1 MFLLFDYFFIFL
13 FKCDRKNEDHV
24 YDELLA
30 VCSSNEQISGSL
42 QEILFFF
49 FNDSCFY
56 RGFLKVLYLF
66 S

>member
-13 FKCDRKNEDHV
+13 FKCDRKNEEHV

-30 VCSSNEQISGSL
+30 VCSSNEQIYGSL

-49 FNDSCFY
+49 LMIHVFIAAF
-56 RGFLKVLYLF
+56 
-66 S
+66 